1 MAFTLISQNSGTNA
15 TTLASGG
22 TQTYSS
28 LTLGTTSNLASTF
41 VAVAIAA
48 GRFGS
53 GSGITV
59 NTCTIGATSLY
70 PMDNGTFY
78 DALGSTQY
86 GVVMYGGWITAAPS
100 NNTLS
105 VNWTNNTLGTTALSV
120 CAMSFT
126 GTASTATTSA
136 SVALRSAGG
145 LIDGGTFTTA
155 GTWGAA
161 RPITTSGG
169 VTTVGSITNNNVLIA
184 GQQVYIAG
192 SNIIT
197 AGSYTIVGS
206 TATSI
211 SFLGTFSGTESSTL
225 ALYYANTFGN
235 GFGGSNNFD
244 YYNTGGFVT
253 GINPGL
259 TAPYATTVPTSYGS
273 QKQPWVAAYITSE
286 VYGISQLR
294 SSSALITIDT
304 SRNVTSA
311 GSATGTVVTTGTIS
325 ALSPTASSG
334 FIPTPNGN
342 MVFSYTGVS
351 GTTLTGCTVAT
362 APSSNIVCP
371 QYVSVYIPSAT
382 GHGIVGVLPTASA
395 TSSASSGLANGDS
408 SPTLTSQNAFPQI
421 QMASPAT
428 NRLIMF
434 GGYNAG
440 GAKITTAVGALRIGA
455 GTPSGRGLLYTFV
468 PATRTQ
474 TDLASATATSAGST
488 PRGRLTYRLTSA
500 VQTIIAS
507 TKREYLRQRM
517 TQAISV
523 FTSSAFKAKLS
534 KRNARAVRVSTA
546 KATRTKS
553 SLRNALASQIQASR
567 GLRAVSRRKSANAT
581 QVVAATVTRR
591 TASNRF
597 GQAVSVYAIGS
608 TKRTTRVRRALA
620 GLVGAA
626 RALVS
631 VFIIS
636 HPGTVSVGFI
646 VPSVKVGV
654 QSPSVDVDMETPS
667 VLVGTSHPSVSVD
680 TMTASV
686 SINAKFKPET

>member
-1 MAFTLISQNSGTNA
+1 MAFTLISQVSGTNA
-15 TTLASGG
+15 ATLGNG
-22 TQTYSS
+22 LTQTYNT
-28 LTLGTTSNLASTF
+28 LTLGTTSNLANTF

-48 GRFGS
+48 GRFNS

-59 NTCTIGATSLY
+59 ITCSIGATSLY
-70 PMDNGTFY
+70 QMDNGLFY
-78 DALGSTQY
+78 DAFGTTQY
-86 GVVMYGGWITAAPS
+86 GIVMYGGWITAAPS
-100 NNTLS
+100 SNTLS
-105 VNWTNNTLGTTALSV
+105 VRWTNNTGNTTQLSV

-126 GTASTATTSA
+126 GTASTTTTAA

-155 GTWGAA
+155 GTWGATS
-161 RPITTSGG
+161 PITTSGG
-169 VTTVGSITNNNVLIA
+169 VTTVSSITNNNVLIA
-184 GQQVYIAG
+184 GQQVYIAL
-192 SNIIT
+192 STVIT
-197 AGSYTIVGS
+197 NGTYTIVGS

-211 SFLGTFSGTESSTL
+211 SFLGTFSGAESSTL
-225 ALYYANTFGN
+225 ALYYTNTFGN

-244 YYNTGGFVT
+244 FYNSGFVT

-286 VYGISQLR
+286 VYGISQYR
-294 SSSALITIDT
+294 SSAALITIDT
-304 SRNVTSA
+304 SGNVTSA
-311 GSATGTVVTTGTIS
+311 GSATGTIVINGTIS
-325 ALSPTASSG
+325 STATASSG
-334 FIPTPNGN
+334 VIPTPNGN
-342 MVFSYTGVS
+342 MVFSYTGIS
-351 GTTLTGCTVAT
+351 GTNLTGCTVAT

-371 QYVSVYIPSAT
+371 QYVSLLIPSAA

-408 SPTLTSQNAFPQI
+408 SPPASSVLFPQF
-421 QMASPAT
+421 QMSNPST
-428 NRLIMF
+428 NRLVMF

-440 GAKITTAVGALRIGA
+440 GAKITSAVGALRIGT
-455 GTPSGRGLLYTFV
+455 GTALGRGLLYTFV

-488 PRGRLTYRLTSA
+488 PRGRLTYRLASA

-507 TKREYLRQRM
+507 TKRGYLRQRM
-517 TQAISV
+517 AQAISV

-534 KRNARAVRVSTA
+534 KRNARAVGVLTP

-581 QVVAATVTRR
+581 QMVAATVTRR
-591 TASNRF
+591 KSSNRF
-597 GQAVSVYAIGS
+597 GQTVSVYAIGS
-608 TKRTTRVRRALA
+608 TKRMTRVRQALA

-654 QSPSVDVDMETPS
+654 QSPSVDVNMETPN

-680 TMTASV
+680 TRTASV
-686 SINAKFKPET
+686 SINAKFKPEA

>member
-1 MAFTLISQNSGTNA
+1 MAFTLIST
-15 TTLASGG
+15 ASGNSATLG
-22 TQTYSS
+22 NSLTQNYAT
-28 LTLGTTSNLASTF
+28 LTLGTTSNLANTF

-53 GSGITV
+53 GSGTTV
-59 NTCTIGATSLY
+59 NTCKIGATSLY
-70 PMDNGTFY
+70 QMDNGLFF
-78 DALGSTQY
+78 DALGATQY
-86 GVVMYGGWITAAPS
+86 GIVMYGGWITAAPS
-100 NNTLS
+100 TNFLS
-105 VNWTNNTLGTTALSV
+105 VNWTNFTGATTALSV

-126 GTASTATTSA
+126 GTASTTTTSA

-145 LIDGGTFTTA
+145 LIDGGTFTYA
-155 GTWGAA
+155 GAWDAA

-169 VTTVGSITNNNVLIA
+169 VTTVGYITNNNVLIA
-184 GQQVYIAG
+184 GQQVYIALSTVIPNG
-192 SNIIT
+192 T
-197 AGSYTIVGS
+197 YTITGS

-211 SFLGTFSGTESSTL
+211 SFLGTFSGSESST
-225 ALYYANTFGN
+225 YVVYFTNVFG
-235 GFGGSNNFD
+235 SCNNFD
-244 YYNTGGFVT
+244 FYNPGFVT

-286 VYGISQLR
+286 IYGISQYR
-294 SSSALITIDT
+294 SSAALITIDT
-304 SRNVTSA
+304 SGNVTSA
-311 GSATGTVVTTGTIS
+311 GSATGTIVTTATIS
-325 ALSPTASSG
+325 STATASSG
-334 FIPTPNGN
+334 VIPTPNGN
-342 MVFSYTGVS
+342 MVFSYTGIS

-371 QYVSVYIPSAT
+371 QYVSLNIPSTA

-408 SPTLTSQNAFPQI
+408 SPTSSSVNVFPQV
-421 QMASPAT
+421 QMSTPAT
-428 NRLIMF
+428 NRLVMF

-440 GAKITTAVGALRIGA
+440 GAKITTAVGALRIGT

-488 PRGRLTYRLTSA
+488 PRGRLTYRLASA

-507 TKREYLRQRM
+507 TKRAYLRQRM
-517 TQAISV
+517 AQAISV

-534 KRNARAVRVSTA
+534 KRNARAVRVSTP
-546 KATRTKS
+546 KATRIKS
-553 SLRNALASQIQASR
+553 SLRNSLASQIQASR

-591 TASNRF
+591 KSSNRF

-608 TKRTTRVRRALA
+608 TKRMTRVRQALA
-620 GLVGAA
+620 GLVNAA

-646 VPSVKVGV
+646 VPSVKVGM
-654 QSPSVDVDMETPS
+654 QSPSVDVNMKTPN

-680 TMTASV
+680 IRTASV
-686 SINAKFKPET
+686 SINAKFKPEA

>member
-1 MAFTLISQNSGTNA
+1 MAFTLISAVSGINGA
-15 TTLASGG
+15 ALANLG
-22 TQTYSS
+22 TQTYST
-28 LTLGTTSNLASTF
+28 TLGTTSNLANTF

-48 GRFGS
+48 GRFGN

-70 PMDNGTFY
+70 QMDNGLFY
-78 DALGSTQY
+78 DALGTTQY
-86 GVVMYGGWITAAPS
+86 GIVMYGGWITTAPS

-105 VNWTNNTLGTTALSV
+105 VTWKNNTGASTALSV

-126 GTASTATTSA
+126 GTASTTTTSA

-161 RPITTSGG
+161 TPITTSGG
-169 VTTVGSITNNNVLIA
+169 VTTVGSMTNNNVLIA
-184 GQQVYIAG
+184 GQQVYIVG
-192 SNIIT
+192 STVIT
-197 AGSYTIVGS
+197 TGTYTITGS

-211 SFLGTFSGTESSTL
+211 SFLGTFSGGESSTL
-225 ALYYANTFGN
+225 ALYYTNTFGN

-244 YYNTGGFVT
+244 FYNPGFVT

-286 VYGISQLR
+286 VYGISQYR
-294 SSSALITIDT
+294 SSAALITIDT
-304 SRNVTSA
+304 SGNVTSA
-311 GSATGTVVTTGTIS
+311 GSATGTIVTNTAIS
-325 ALSPTASSG
+325 ASAPTASSG
-334 FIPTPNGN
+334 VIPTPNGN
-342 MVFSYTGVS
+342 MVFSYTGIS
-351 GTTLTGCTVAT
+351 GVTLTGCTVAT

-371 QYVSVYIPSAT
+371 QYVQLLIPSQA

-408 SPTLTSQNAFPQI
+408 SPTSSIVYFPQV
-421 QMASPAT
+421 QMSTPTT
-428 NRLIMF
+428 NRLVMF

-440 GAKITTAVGALRIGA
+440 GAKITTAVGALRIGT

-488 PRGRLTYRLTSA
+488 PRGRLTYRLASA

-507 TKREYLRQRM
+507 TKRGYLRQRM
-517 TQAISV
+517 AQAISV
-523 FTSSAFKAKLS
+523 FTSSASKAKLS
-534 KRNARAVRVSTA
+534 KRNARAVGVSTP

-553 SLRNALASQIQASR
+553 SLRNALASQIEASR

-591 TASNRF
+591 KSSNRF

-608 TKRTTRVRRALA
+608 TKRMTRVRQALA

-654 QSPSVDVDMETPS
+654 QSPSVDVDMETPN

-680 TMTASV
+680 TRTASV
-686 SINAKFKPET
+686 SINAKFKPEA

>member
-1 MAFTLISQNSGTNA
+1 MAFTLISTANGTNA
-15 TTLASGG
+15 TTLANGG
-22 TQTYSS
+22 TQTYNA
-28 LTLGTTSNLASTF
+28 LRLGTTSNLANTF

-59 NTCTIGATSLY
+59 SACTIGATSLY
-70 PMDNGTFY
+70 QMDNGAFL
-78 DALGSTQY
+78 DALGAQQY
-86 GVVMYGGWITAAPS
+86 GIVMYGGWITAAPS

-105 VNWTNNTLGTTALSV
+105 VTWTNNTGGTTQLSV

-126 GTASTATTSA
+126 GTASTTTTSA

-145 LIDGGTFTTA
+145 LIDGGTFTIA
-155 GTWGAA
+155 GAWGIGAT
-161 RPITTSGG
+161 ITNSGG
-169 VTTVGSITNNNVLIA
+169 VTTVGSMTNNNVLIA
-184 GQQVYIAG
+184 GQQVYILGG
-192 SNIIT
+192 SVIT
-197 AGSYTIVGS
+197 PGTYTITGS

-225 ALYYANTFGN
+225 AVYYTNTFGN
-235 GFGGSNNFD
+235 SVSGSNNFD
-244 YYNTGGFVT
+244 FYNTGFVT

-273 QKQPWVAAYITSE
+273 QKQPWIAAYITSE
-286 VYGISQLR
+286 VYGISQYR
-294 SSSALITIDT
+294 SSAALITIDT
-304 SRNVTSA
+304 SGNVTSA
-311 GSATGTVVTTGTIS
+311 GSATGTIVVNTTIS
-325 ALSPTASSG
+325 ASTPTASSG
-334 FIPTPNGN
+334 VIPTPNGN
-342 MVFSYTGVS
+342 MVFSYTGIS
-351 GTTLTGCTVAT
+351 GTNLTGCTVAT

-371 QYVSVYIPSAT
+371 QYVSLLIPSAA

-395 TSSASSGLANGDS
+395 TSSVSSGLANGDS
-408 SPTLTSQNAFPQI
+408 SPTASGVLFPQF
-421 QMASPAT
+421 QMASPPT
-428 NRLIMF
+428 NRLVMF

-440 GAKITTAVGALRIGA
+440 GAKITSAVGALRIGT
-455 GTPSGRGLLYTFV
+455 GTAFGRGLLYTFV

-488 PRGRLTYRLTSA
+488 PRARLTYRLASA

-507 TKREYLRQRM
+507 TKRGYLRQRM
-517 TQAISV
+517 AQAISV
-523 FTSSAFKAKLS
+523 FTSSAFKVKLS
-534 KRNARAVRVSTA
+534 KRNARAVHVSTP

-553 SLRNALASQIQASR
+553 SLRNALTSQIQASR

-581 QVVAATVTRR
+581 QMVAATVTRR
-591 TASNRF
+591 KSSNRF

-608 TKRTTRVRRALA
+608 TKRMTRVRQALA

-654 QSPSVDVDMETPS
+654 QSPSVDVNMETPN

-680 TMTASV
+680 TRTASV
-686 SINAKFKPET
+686 SINAKFKPEA

>member
-1 MAFTLISQNSGTNA
+1 MAFTLISVANGTNA
-15 TTLASGG
+15 TTLANGG
-22 TQTYSS
+22 TQTYST
-28 LTLGTTSNLASTF
+28 LTLGTTSNLANTF

-53 GSGITV
+53 GLGITI

-70 PMDNGTFY
+70 QMDNGNFI
-78 DALGSTQY
+78 DALGAQQY
-86 GVVMYGGWITAAPS
+86 GIVMYGGWITAAPS

-105 VNWTNNTLGTTALSV
+105 VTWTNNTGGTTQLSV

-126 GTASTATTSA
+126 GTASTTTTSA

-155 GTWGAA
+155 GTWGATS
-161 RPITTSGG
+161 PITTSGG
-169 VTTVGSITNNNVLIA
+169 VTTVSSITNNNVLIA
-184 GQQVYIAG
+184 GQQVYIVS
-192 SNIIT
+192 SNVIT
-197 AGSYTIVGS
+197 PGTYTITGS

-225 ALYYANTFGN
+225 AVYYTNTFGN
-235 GFGGSNNFD
+235 SVSGSNNFD
-244 YYNTGGFVT
+244 YYNSGFVT

-286 VYGISQLR
+286 VYGISQYR
-294 SSSALITIDT
+294 SSAALITIDT
-304 SRNVTSA
+304 SGNVTSA
-311 GSATGTVVTTGTIS
+311 GSATGTIVTTGTIS
-325 ALSPTASSG
+325 STATASSG
-334 FIPTPNGN
+334 VIPTPNGN
-342 MVFSYTGVS
+342 MVFSYTGIS

-371 QYVSVYIPSAT
+371 QYVSLLIPSAA

-395 TSSASSGLANGDS
+395 TSSASSGLANGDL
-408 SPTLTSQNAFPQI
+408 SPTASSVTSIAQI
-421 QMASPAT
+421 QMAGPTT
-428 NRLIMF
+428 NRLVMF

-440 GAKITTAVGALRIGA
+440 GAKITSAVGALRIGT

-488 PRGRLTYRLTSA
+488 PRARLTYRLASA

-507 TKREYLRQRM
+507 TKRGYLRQRM
-517 TQAISV
+517 AQAISV

-534 KRNARAVRVSTA
+534 KRNARAVGVLTP

-581 QVVAATVTRR
+581 QMVAATVTRR
-591 TASNRF
+591 KSSNRF

-608 TKRTTRVRRALA
+608 TKRMTRVRQALA

-654 QSPSVDVDMETPS
+654 QSPSVDVNMETPN

-680 TMTASV
+680 TRTASV
-686 SINAKFKPET
+686 SINAKFKPEA

>member
-1 MAFTLISQNSGTNA
+1 MAFTLISVANGTNA

-22 TQTYSS
+22 TQTYSA

-48 GRFGS
+48 GRFGN

-70 PMDNGTFY
+70 QMDNGAFF
-78 DALGSTQY
+78 DALGATQY

-100 NNTLS
+100 TNALS
-105 VNWTNNTLGTTALSV
+105 VNWTNNTGGTTALSV

-126 GTASTATTSA
+126 GTASTTTTSA

-161 RPITTSGG
+161 RLITTSGK

-184 GQQVYIAG
+184 GQQVYIVG
-192 SNIIT
+192 SNVIT
-197 AGSYTIVGS
+197 TGTYTITGS

-211 SFLGTFSGTESSTL
+211 SFLGTFSGAETSTL
-225 ALYYANTFGN
+225 ALYYTNTFGN

-244 YYNTGGFVT
+244 FYNPGFVT

-286 VYGISQLR
+286 ATVLSQLR

-311 GSATGTVVTTGTIS
+311 GSATGTIVTTATIS
-325 ALSPTASSG
+325 STATASSG
-334 FIPTPNGN
+334 VIPTPNGN
-342 MVFSYTGVS
+342 MVFSYTGIS
-351 GTTLTGCTVAT
+351 GTTFTGCTVAT

-371 QYVSVYIPSAT
+371 QYVCLLISQAT
-382 GHGIVGVLPTASA
+382 GHAVAGVLPTASA

-408 SPTLTSQNAFPQI
+408 SPTVSSLNAIPQA
-421 QMASPAT
+421 QMASPST

-488 PRGRLTYRLTSA
+488 PRKRLIYRLTSA

-507 TKREYLRQRM
+507 TKREYFRQRM
-517 TQAISV
+517 ARAISV

-534 KRNARAVRVSTA
+534 KRNAQAVRVSTP

-581 QVVAATVTRR
+581 QMVAATVTRR
-591 TASNRF
+591 KSLNRF

-608 TKRTTRVRRALA
+608 TKRITQVRRALA

-646 VPSVKVGV
+646 VPSVKVGM
-654 QSPSVDVDMETPS
+654 QSPSVNVDMKTPS

-686 SINAKFKPET
+686 SINAKFKPEA